1 MGMEAIVELSEYE
14 TERGKPMPSKNHS
27 IIQSRLL
34 VALSNKYAQTYDFL
48 SEISLET
55 PRFVPDIGIFP
66 PMDFDPL
73 HDQTKL
79 NQVPVGVV
87 EIISPSQTQEELVEK
102 ARQYFEAGV
111 QSYWLVNPVFRI
123 IHIMHS
129 LNEYRNV
136 IEGTLTD
143 NKLAISLEMSEI
155 FR

>member
-1 MGMEAIVELSEYE
+1 MEAVVELSEYE
-14 TERGKPMPSKNHS
+14 VERGKPTPSKNHS
-27 IIQSRLL
+27 IIQSNLL
-34 VALSNKYAQTYDFL
+34 VALATNYGKQYRFL

-66 PMDFDPL
+66 PMRFDPL

-79 NQVPVGVV
+79 NQVPVGVI

-102 ARQYFEAGV
+102 ARQYFAAGV
-111 QSYWLVNPVFRI
+111 QSYWLVNPIFSIV
-123 IHIMHS
+123 HIMHS
-129 LNEYRNV
+129 PDTYQNV

-143 NKLAISLEMSEI
+143 EKLGISLEMSEL

>member
-1 MGMEAIVELSEYE
+1 MEAVIELSEYE

-27 IIQSRLL
+27 IIQSNLL
-34 VALSNKYAQTYDFL
+34 VTLAVNYGRQYRFL
-48 SEISLET
+48 SEISLEN

-79 NQVPVGVV
+79 NQVPLGVV

-102 ARQYFEAGV
+102 AGQYFAVGV
-111 QSYWLVNPVFRI
+111 QSYWLVNPVFKI
-123 IHIMHS
+123 IHILHS
-129 LNEYRNV
+129 LDEYRNV
-136 IEGTLTD
+136 IEGELTD
-143 NKLAISLEMSEI
+143 EKLAISLKMSDI